1 MNPLHPD
8 PQALRL
14 RQEFGQNSKHVPQSQ
29 TPSLMITTKKKKKK
43 IVNRLPVN
51 QLTSVIQLILGCD
64 SFK

>member
-43 IVNRLPVN
+43 NCEQDPSESINLSDSTNLRL
-51 QLTSVIQLILGCD
+51 
-64 SFK
+64 